1 MFRVKELT
9 MRQYFSRDLSWL
21 AFNKR
26 VLQEAQDQSVPLIE
40 RLRFLGIFSNNQDE
54 FFRVKFADLKRNA
67 LIKKAEG
74 NLQAHDMYQQLIN
87 EIHEQVSSFN
97 SEFNSTYEQIL
108 RELSKQGIDIVTH
121 ESLSDEHQQWLKTY
135 FKDKVLRYIQPL
147 IISNRMDLASCI
159 DDHLIYLFIELQN
172 NDKHQYAALEVPC
185 VDSERFVLLPKS
197 ADQNQKIILLDDI
210 IMFSLDSIFKGLFE
224 FDAINA
230 YSFKVTR
237 DAEYIM
243 SEQDIDDSILVK
255 MSKGIKQRLHAEP
268 VRVVC
273 DQNISIRVEKKLKKL
288 LGLTS
293 FDQTSAGNR
302 YRNFKDFIGFPNVGK
317 ASLRYKE
324 WPALNCN
331 DFSQYNTVF
340 EAISEKD
347 ILLHYPYHK
356 FHDFKEF
363 VRQAS
368 FDPKVTSIKL
378 NIYRV
383 AERSQIIG
391 SLLDAVKNGKKVTV
405 NIELKARFDESNNIE
420 WAKIMT
426 DAGIKVLFG
435 IPSLKVHSKLCLIN
449 RQEQGKIVKYALIS
463 TGNFNEDTAKFY
475 TDYAYFSKKQQI
487 AEEVD
492 NVFKFIEHSYKQ
504 YKFNHLLISPIN
516 QRKKINELIKA
527 EIHNAQANLPARIT
541 LKLNN
546 LVDKDLIDKLYKANN
561 AGVKI
566 DLIIRGMCSLVP
578 NLGGLSENI
587 RVISI
592 IDRYL
597 EHSRVMVFHA
607 NGANITYISSADW
620 MTRNIED
627 RVEVSVPIYEE
638 SLKQQILDTLA
649 LQLNDNCKARI
660 IDQEQKNDYVN
671 AQKQYRTMTA
681 KTQIKADSK
690 AGDNKSKDC
699 CPHQSQFEI
708 YQYIKKREQ
717 RCDGDD

>member
-26 VLQEAQDQSVPLIE
+26 VLQEAQDNSVPLIE

-74 NLQAHDMYQQLIN
+74 NLNAHDMYQQLIN

-97 SEFNSTYEQIL
+97 SEFNATYEQIL
-108 RELSKQGIDIVTH
+108 RELSTQGIDIVTH
-121 ESLSDEHQQWLKTY
+121 ESLSSEHQQWLKTY

-147 IISNRMDLASCI
+147 IISSRMNLASCI
-159 DDHLIYLFIELQN
+159 DDHLIYLFIELQH

-185 VDSERFVLLPKS
+185 IDSERFVLLPKS
-197 ADQNQKIILLDDI
+197 VEENQKIILLDDI

-273 DQNISIRVEKKLKKL
+273 DQDISIRVEKKLKKL

-317 ASLRYKE
+317 ANLRYKE

-331 DFSQYNTVF
+331 EFSKHDTVF
-340 EAISEKD
+340 DAISEKD

-405 NIELKARFDESNNIE
+405 NIELRARFDESNNIE
-420 WAKIMT
+420 WAKVMT

-449 RQEQGKIVKYALIS
+449 RQEQGRIVKYALIS
-463 TGNFNEDTAKFY
+463 TGNFNEDTAKYY

-527 EIHNAQANLPARIT
+527 EIHNAQANLPAKIT

-561 AGVKI
+561 AGVEVN
-566 DLIIRGMCSLVP
+566 LIIRGMCSLVP
-578 NLGGLSENI
+578 NLEGLSENI

-671 AQKQYRTMTA
+671 TQKQYRTTA
-681 KTQIKADSK
+681 TKAYLKADNIAK
-690 AGDNKSKDC
+690 LDKEKSC
-699 CPHQSQFEI
+699 SPHQSQFEI

-717 RCDGDD
+717 RCDSHD